1 MENKTLSKNLVYQR
15 KLKGLT
21 QEELANQTS
30 VTVRTIQRI
39 EKGEVNPHLQTVKLL
54 AAALNIE
61 VDDLLQLENPKEEDI
76 QKKWLLLLHG
86 SPLLGL
92 GIPLFNILIPL
103 FIWIHKREDNSMYER
118 HGRAVVN
125 FQITATLLFL
135 ISFIALVTIQGYGF
149 FLFISVIPVVVIVI
163 LGNIISVLNT
173 QKCYYPLAIPFLRSK
188 KSTVSKAA
196 ALLFITCLIGL
207 ASEEP
212 VLSQSGTQAE
222 ESFSEFDAFSAELDS
237 LRKSNHI
244 PGLSV
249 AIVKDQE
256 LAWSHGFGNSH
267 FDTGDGASFKAVTPD
282 TPFWIASVTKT
293 FIGLLFLQLEEQG
306 IVDLSAPI
314 NDLPGWSDFCVW
326 LAQSTIIFGQD
337 LQCDMPITLR
347 NVLNHSVNGE
357 PGTEFM
363 YNPIMYSRLS
373 RYIEYLNG
381 NPISMAEGRHN
392 TVARL
397 IQENILGP
405 AGMDRTM
412 SSMWQRDKAL
422 VFFDLAQGFE
432 YDNGRY
438 NRKRHIERHL
448 AGGAGIVSTV
458 NDLAKYD
465 IALDTGSLASEPVME
480 KLFSPAITPEGNA
493 LPYAFGWYVQEHRG
507 ETLIWHGGWDEDAGF
522 SALYLKI
529 PDRNLTL
536 ILLANSEGIWWGNPL
551 DKAEVEGSLFARAFL
566 DHFVFKSE

>member
-1 MENKTLSKNLVYQR
+1 MENNTLSKNLVYQR
-15 KLKGLT
+15 KLNGLT

-61 VDDLLQLENPKEEDI
+61 VDDLLQLENPRKEDI

-103 FIWIHKREDNSMYER
+103 FIWIHKREDNPMYER

-149 FLFISVIPVVVIVI
+149 LLFISVIPVVVFVI

-173 QKCYYPLAIPFLRSK
+173 QKCYYPLSIPFLRK
-188 KSTVSKAA
+188 KKPTVSKAA
-196 ALLFITCLIGL
+196 SLLFLFTLFGL
-207 ASEEP
+207 AGAGTVSSKT
-212 VLSQSGTQAE
+212 VSQQVNPGQP
-222 ESFSEFDAFSAELDS
+222 FVAFSAELDS
-237 LRKSNHI
+237 LRKANHV
-244 PGLSV
+244 PGLAV

-256 LAWSHGFGNSH
+256 LAWSQGFGNSH
-267 FDTGDGASFKAVTPD
+267 FDTGDGATFKAVTPD

-293 FIGLLFLQLEEQG
+293 FLGLLFLQLEEQG
-306 IVDLSAPI
+306 NVDLSAPI
-314 NDLPGWSDFCVW
+314 NDLPGWIDFCGW
-326 LAQSTIIFGQD
+326 FAQSTIIFGQN
-337 LQCDMPITLR
+337 LQCDKPVTIR
-347 NVLNHSVNGE
+347 NILNHTVNGE

-373 RYIEYLNG
+373 RYIEYLYG

-392 TVARL
+392 TMAEL
-397 IQENILGP
+397 IQEKILGP
-405 AGMDRTM
+405 AGMDRTI

-422 VFFDLAQGFE
+422 VFFDMAQGFE
-432 YDNGRY
+432 FTNGRY
-438 NRKRHIERHL
+438 VRQRHIERHL

-480 KLFSPAITPEGNA
+480 KLFTPAMAPDGNA
-493 LPYAFGWYVQEHRG
+493 LPYAFGWYVQEYRG
-507 ETLIWHGGWDEDAGF
+507 EKLFWHGGWDEDAGF
-522 SALYLKI
+522 SALYLKV
-529 PDRNLTL
+529 PERNLTL
-536 ILLANSEGIWWGNPL
+536 ILLANSEGIWWGNPQ
-551 DKAEVEGSLFARAFL
+551 DKAEVEGSLFARTFL
-566 DHFVFKSE
+566 DHFVFNSE